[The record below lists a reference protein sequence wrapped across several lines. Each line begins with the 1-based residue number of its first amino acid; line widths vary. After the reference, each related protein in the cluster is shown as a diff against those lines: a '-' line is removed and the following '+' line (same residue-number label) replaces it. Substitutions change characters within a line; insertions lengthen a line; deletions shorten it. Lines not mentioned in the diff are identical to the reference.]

1 MLSRFDLWCSN
12 IWFSLCILGAGVYGH
27 LSDSFLGR
35 KGALFLAC
43 LLSGLAGL
51 ATSLAPTYWIYVLL
65 RGLTGLN
72 CGGVG
77 LSSFVLA
84 TEPVGPSRRGQ
95 VGMSAFYFFS
105 VGIMTI
111 PAYAIWTPSWRW
123 LYVATSAPALLYCA
137 LVLPFIWE
145 SPRWYLVQGRVQE
158 AMKVLRAFAKR
169 NGKHVPDGVRLI
181 VEEEDTTEDLN
192 PLHVS
197 AEDTR
202 KAKCDDLN
210 ANNEIDATKERGI
223 PDTVKASG
231 TLLDVFRNPVTRSRM
246 LIMVVIWFMCAVVYY
261 GITLNVVNLGTNL
274 YVSVFLNAL
283 VEMPAF
289 TITALLLDRFGRR
302 WMLASAMFLSGIC
315 CLAGSFLFVE
325 PGVTLGTVGAGAE
338 VFKVLRV
345 LCSVIGIFGMAGSY
359 NLIYIYTSELFPTVV
374 RNAALGLTTQMAGI
388 GSIIAPTVVVLGRYY
403 SFLPFAIF
411 GVMAMVGAVL
421 SLGLPETLHQPLF
434 ETMQS
439 MQRNE
444 KSRV

>member
-1 MLSRFDLWCSN
+1 M
-12 IWFSLCILGAGVYGH
+12 LGAGVYGH

-43 LLSGLAGL
+43 LLTGLAGL
-51 ATSLAPTYWIYVLL
+51 ATSLAPNYWTYVLL

-72 CGGVG
+72 CGGIG

-105 VGIMTI
+105 FGIMTV
-111 PAYAIWTPSWRW
+111 PAYAIWTQSWRW
-123 LYVATSAPALLYCA
+123 LYVATSAPSLLYCA
-137 LVLPFIWE
+137 LVVPFIWE

-158 AMKVLRAFAKR
+158 AIKVLRAFAKW
-169 NGKHVPDGVRLI
+169 NGKHIPDGVKLI
-181 VEEEDTTEDLN
+181 VEEDDAAEDSN
-192 PLHVS
+192 PLHVTSDES

-202 KAKCDDLN
+202 KAKCDDSN
-210 ANNEIDATKERGI
+210 ANNKKIDATKEKGGI
-223 PDTVKASG
+223 PNTVKASG
-231 TLLDVFRNPVTRSRM
+231 TLLDVFRNPMTRSRM
-246 LIMVVIWFMCAVVYY
+246 LIMVAIWFLCAVVYY

-315 CLAGSFLFVE
+315 CLAGSFLTVE
-325 PGVTLGTVGAGAE
+325 PGVTFGTIGAGAE
-338 VFKVLRV
+338 VHKVLRV

-411 GVMAMVGAVL
+411 GVMAMMGAVL

-434 ETMQS
+434 ETMNT
-439 MQRNE
+439 MQRHE

>member
-1 MLSRFDLWCSN
+1 M
-12 IWFSLCILGAGVYGH
+12 
-27 LSDSFLGR
+27 
-35 KGALFLAC
+35 
-43 LLSGLAGL
+43 
-51 ATSLAPTYWIYVLL
+51 YVIL

-105 VGIMTI
+105 FGIMTI
-111 PAYAIWTPSWRW
+111 PAYALWTPSWRW

-169 NGKHVPDGVRLI
+169 NGKHVPVGVRLI
-181 VEEEDTTEDLN
+181 VEEDDDDATEDLN
-192 PLHVS
+192 PLHVTTCDES
-197 AEDTR
+197 AEDTQ
-202 KAKCDDLN
+202 KAKCDDDSN
-210 ANNEIDATKERGI
+210 ANKKIIDATKEKGI
-223 PDTVKASG
+223 SDTVKASG
-231 TLLDVFRNPVTRSRM
+231 TLLDVFRNPATRSRM
-246 LIMVVIWFMCAVVYY
+246 LIMVVIWFLCAVVYY

-325 PGVTLGTVGAGAE
+325 PGVTLGTVGAGAQ

-345 LCSVIGIFGMAGSY
+345 VCSVIGIFGMAGSY

-388 GSIIAPTVVVLGRYY
+388 GSIIAPAVVVLGRYN

-434 ETMQS
+434 ETIQS